1 MDAFSPGDYFSL
13 QCQIIL
19 GDLPMSIYWKFDN
32 KIIETNGDI
41 TISKM
46 GTRSSVLTIE
56 SVRDIHAGNY
66 TCFGKNFAGVSNHSV
81 QLIVDGSE

>member
-19 GDLPMSIYWKFDN
+19 GDLPISIYWKFNDQ
-32 KIIETNGDI
+32 IIESNNEIII
-41 TISKM
+41 TKM
-46 GTRSSVLTIE
+46 GARSSVLTIE
-56 SVRDIHAGNY
+56 SVRDDHAGNY

-81 QLIVDGSE
+81 QMIVNGSH